1 MIGLIY
7 RRPPPPART
16 PPHDLQRR
24 PRGAGVPRHRL
35 DADRVAGAVITVS
48 ALYWPRVRTVSQ
60 RTRVARMRATG
71 MTFGAISKETG
82 IPVSTLHEWCT
93 RAQAKKARAA

>member
-1 MIGLIY
+1 
-7 RRPPPPART
+7 
-16 PPHDLQRR
+16 
-24 PRGAGVPRHRL
+24 
-35 DADRVAGAVITVS
+35 VITVS

-71 MTFGAISKETG
+71 MTYAAIAKSTG
-82 IPVSTLHEWCT
+82 IPISTLHEWCT